1 MQTKIFAI
9 VGMAIFLS
17 ACGRG
22 GGATNESLGLSH
34 TDPVSTSTAPHQF
47 SPAPPVSSSST
58 K

>member
-1 MQTKIFAI
+1 MKIKILAV
-9 VGMAIFLS
+9 VGMAVFLS

-22 GGATNESLGLSH
+22 NDDTNGSLGLSH

-47 SPAPPVSSSST
+47 SPASPASSSST